1 MVNMGDLEL
10 GVSGGDADVSS
21 VILNLF
27 LPLVYGSGLS

>member
-10 GVSGGDADVSS
+10 GVLGDAGVSS

-27 LPLVYGSGLS
+27 LPLVYGFGLS